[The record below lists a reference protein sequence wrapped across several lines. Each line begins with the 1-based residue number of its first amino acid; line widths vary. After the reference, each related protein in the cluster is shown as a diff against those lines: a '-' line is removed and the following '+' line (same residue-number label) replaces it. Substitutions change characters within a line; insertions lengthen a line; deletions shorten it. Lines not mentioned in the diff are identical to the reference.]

1 MNKVILPLKAG
12 PSGQRLAALN
22 KSAVRWERGVSS
34 RPLSGSVICWR
45 KSPIHIQESVLGAFL
60 QGPQLRSRGHL
71 VLVTWS
77 RPLGGGA
84 G

>member
-34 RPLSGSVICWR
+34 RPLCECNLLEKKPDSYSGECPRGFPSGPPAEVQG
-45 KSPIHIQESVLGAFL
+45 SPCAGD
-60 QGPQLRSRGHL
+60 L
-71 VLVTWS
+71 VQAS
-77 RPLGGGA
+77 GGGA